1 MRLSPKDMRAV
12 LSLALTKLRFW
23 HIARERSGFDHI
35 EFSSH
40 INVKTY
46 CRNNKKAVRG
56 NKFFVTLSS
65 LSEINTAT
73 DRREER
79 RGVERAGVSSY
90 RCCVRFPSLITSS
103 GHLSLSA
110 LSPSLPHLSTPP
122 NSFKR
127 SGSLFPSPPGAD
139 LFLSI
144 YGSKFV
150 NKKFCLILVQSM
162 PCI

>member
-103 GHLSLSA
+103 GHLSLSPP
-110 LSPSLPHLSTPP
+110 LSPIYPLRPTHLKEVVHSFLPHQEQTFSFQFMVP
-122 NSFKR
+122 N
-127 SGSLFPSPPGAD
+127 
-139 LFLSI
+139 LSI
-144 YGSKFV
+144 KILLNFGAV
-150 NKKFCLILVQSM
+150 NAVYM
-162 PCI
+162 T